1 MKTFK
6 YILLTLS
13 MLTLVSCFKDEST
26 DATKPISEIIIDES
40 NLEKVYNL
48 PKNDTLKIV
57 PVVTQTNKELP
68 LSYAWELNQEIVST
82 DKVFNYVGNTL
93 GTFNGRL
100 IVENEDGKAF
110 FVFTLNVNSPYEY
123 GITVLSKD
131 TDNRPHISFLQE
143 AMKEGD
149 VSSFYMENCLEKNN
163 PEQFFASNPSDI
175 LHTAGS
181 LIVACQ
187 GDDNNTNDEPTIYFL
202 NEKTFVM
209 ENMVVGS
216 EYESFK
222 PTKLLIPYYN
232 STGISY
238 PVLSADGKMYSLPT
252 SNAVLQPS
260 TQFTSTYAQTAFVKS
275 VSASSCDIIVWD
287 TDINGLA
294 VLYNG
299 YGPYYCGNKYLL
311 QRDSISTDAYYKQY
325 FANLKGVR
333 TLTCINKTAK
343 QLSQSR
349 CEMIAIVQ
357 APLQLQKAII
367 STFFW
372 RHIEG
377 SVADYE
383 VLDNGKGFSK
393 AGSRNYA
400 LINETTP
407 CIANATYET
416 MLFANGNKVMR
427 WYYLKDNEYLEN
439 ADVLLTVGS
448 DDAIITSFEISE
460 DHTKTY
466 VAFYEPNQEGKNGSV
481 WVFETNTGKVLEQY
495 ENVCYQPVKMI
506 YKKK

>member
-1 MKTFK
+1 MKTYK
-6 YILLTLS
+6 YILFTLATLS
-13 MLTLVSCFKDEST
+13 FVSCFKDEST
-26 DATKPISEIIIDES
+26 DATNPISEIIIDES
-40 NLEKVYNL
+40 SLEKVYNL
-48 PKNDTLKIV
+48 PKNDTLKIE
-57 PVVTQTNKELP
+57 PVVTQTNEELP

-82 DKVFNYVGNTL
+82 DKVFNYVGKTL
-93 GTFNGRL
+93 GTFKGRL

-110 FVFTLNVNSPYEY
+110 FIFTLNVNSPYEY

-131 TDNRPHISFLQE
+131 ANNRPHISFMQDT
-143 AMKEGD
+143 MNEGD
-149 VSSFYMENCLEKNN
+149 ELEFYTENCLERNN
-163 PEQFFASNPSDI
+163 PDQIFASNPSDI
-175 LHTAGS
+175 LHTTGS

-187 GDDNNTNDEPTIYFL
+187 GDDNDADDEPTIYFL

-287 TDINGLA
+287 TEVNGLA

-311 QRDSISTDAYYKQY
+311 QRDSVTTDAYYKQY
-325 FANLKGVR
+325 FASLKGVR

-393 AGSRNYA
+393 VGSRNYA

-427 WYYLKDNEYLEN
+427 WYYLKDNEYLED
-439 ADVLLTVGS
+439 ASELLSVGS
-448 DDAIITSFEISE
+448 DNAIITAFEISD
-460 DHTKTY
+460 DHMKTY

-495 ENVCYQPVKMI
+495 DNVCYQPVKMI